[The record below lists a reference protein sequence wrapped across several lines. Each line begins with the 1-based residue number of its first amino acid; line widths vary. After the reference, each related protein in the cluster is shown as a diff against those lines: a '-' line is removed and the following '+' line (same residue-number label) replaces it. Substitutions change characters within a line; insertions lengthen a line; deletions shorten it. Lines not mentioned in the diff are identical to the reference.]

1 LPIYFKTGTTMTAVV
16 DYAAPMMRIENIM
29 KEMHNS
35 LLEKDMSAAHH
46 QALILIVEARVL
58 CNTLV
63 LMQEKESE
71 HALRQQAPTLQEGI

>member
-1 LPIYFKTGTTMTAVV
+1 MSTVI

-35 LLEKDMSAAHH
+35 LLEKDMIAAHH
-46 QALILIVEARVL
+46 KALTLVVEARVL

-63 LMQEKESE
+63 LMQEKENE
-71 HALRQQAPTLQEGI
+71 HALRQQASTLQERV

>member
-1 LPIYFKTGTTMTAVV
+1 MSTVI

>member
-1 LPIYFKTGTTMTAVV
+1 MSTVI

-29 KEMHNS
+29 KEMHNY
-35 LLEKDMSAAHH
+35 LLEKDMAAAHH
-46 QALILIVEARVL
+46 QALILVVEARVL

-63 LMQEKESE
+63 LMQEKEYE

>member
-1 LPIYFKTGTTMTAVV
+1 MSTVI

-35 LLEKDMSAAHH
+35 LLENNMTAAHH
-46 QALILIVEARVL
+46 HALTLVVEARVL

-63 LMQEKESE
+63 IMQEKESE
-71 HALRQQAPTLQEGI
+71 HALRQQAPTLQERV

>member
-1 LPIYFKTGTTMTAVV
+1 MSTVI

-35 LLEKDMSAAHH
+35 LLEKDMIAAHH
-46 QALILIVEARVL
+46 QALILVVEARVL

-63 LMQEKESE
+63 IMQEKENE
-71 HALRQQAPTLQEGI
+71 HALRQQAPTLQERV

>member
-1 LPIYFKTGTTMTAVV
+1 MSAVI

-35 LLEKDMSAAHH
+35 LLEKDMTAAHH
-46 QALILIVEARVL
+46 QALVLVVEARVL

-71 HALRQQAPTLQEGI
+71 HALRQQAPTLQERV

>member
-1 LPIYFKTGTTMTAVV
+1 MSPVI
-16 DYAAPMMRIENIM
+16 DYAAPMMRIENIL

-35 LLEKDMSAAHH
+35 LLDKDMVAAHH
-46 QALILIVEARVL
+46 HALILVVESRVL